1 MNESPELVL
10 DGSAPIWQQ
19 IAEQIRSLVLSGAL
33 APGEELP
40 TVRALAVGLAVSPR
54 AVEHAYAQLERAGL
68 VSGAYESGH
77 YVAGPGSN
85 QVDADLK
92 QLCED
97 FLRAAAGRGYAVAA
111 VLHALGAY
119 LEEEVRHEQAD

>member
-33 APGEELP
+33 LPGEELP
-40 TVRALAVGLAVSPR
+40 TVRALAVGLAVNPR
-54 AVEHAYAQLERAGL
+54 AVEHAYAQLERTGL
-68 VSGAYESGH
+68 VSAADESVH
-77 YVAGPGSN
+77 LVAKAGGDEVN
-85 QVDADLK
+85 ADLK

-97 FLRAAAGRGYAVAA
+97 FLRAAAGRGYSVAA